1 MAIRAGI
8 AIIPLNNAPCVKCG
22 HPDLLQ
28 VVMSIERIA
37 LGALGEDLTVSYR
50 HECAACGH
58 PIDGN
63 LVVVAPVRG
72 VSGIPICI
80 PSKAWLEGGGG
91 GKVQGKP

>member
-1 MAIRAGI
+1 MAIRAGVVL
-8 AIIPLNNAPCVKCG
+8 IPLNNAPCVKCG
-22 HPDLLQ
+22 HPDLIQ
-28 VVMSIERIA
+28 EVMSIKASA
-37 LGALGEDLTVSYR
+37 LDEELELSDAYR
-50 HECAACGH
+50 YECAACGH

-91 GKVQGKP
+91 GKVKGKP